1 MKSLKFL
8 ILVSFFPLMAL
19 SQDLSG
25 IWTGVLSNDSL
36 TIRKN
41 QTFEIALTEY
51 KGKVY
56 GYTYSTFIVN
66 DTLFYIIKKVKG
78 DVNGK
83 ICEVKDVE
91 IVTHNFQRKPEK
103 GVNVVY
109 TFRKNQ
115 QENKWTIDGNWKT
128 NATKN
133 FYSLSGDV
141 NAREEK
147 DLSMSRLYQHL
158 GDLNLQQTLVLNKTK
173 EIKPGNKILKETP
186 VKEPI
191 ARSTVKSGFKKPEND
206 MAKQDVKKDN
216 NREDQISII
225 KKTADQNNE
234 VSTELM
240 SKENK
245 PANDIAKTEMKKQEE
260 KNNLENS
267 ELKLKEKKSLVDNN
281 KTEVRIPEEK
291 NETANT
297 TEKHSEKGA
306 VSEFVFADVKRTER
320 NLKLAKAMLEER
332 LSVPSET
339 IYFKSDSLVLALYDN
354 GEIDGDTVSVI
365 INGELIIEKQ
375 GLKSA
380 AFKKTIYLAPDETDS
395 VLLVLYA
402 ENLGLY
408 PPNTGL
414 LIIKDGEDSYYVRFN
429 ADYER
434 NAAIMF
440 RRKLK

>member
-1 MKSLKFL
+1 
-8 ILVSFFPLMAL
+8 MAL